1 MARSGRAF
9 RFVAATLLAAGLMIV
24 LAPLGA
30 SAASIADVGVVIT
43 AHPDPVVTKSKLTY
57 KISVTN
63 VSNPAA
69 TAIAVNVHDQL
80 SLSQSYVSSHTSLG
94 TCAFNA
100 GNFDCALGDVGPGV
114 TVIVKLVVKELGT
127 LQDSTTVSVTTSSS
141 DPVPANNTARA
152 LTMIKKRPPP
162 SRSPKPHKSPKPSP
176 SGKPPTTASG
186 DTFAPGSGGSSST
199 ALPILGAILAAAG
212 FIALAGFFAW
222 REHQTP

>member
-1 MARSGRAF
+1 
-9 RFVAATLLAAGLMIV
+9 LAAGVMVV

-30 SAASIADVGVVIT
+30 SAASIADIGVAIT
-43 AHPDPVVTKSKLTY
+43 AHPDPVVTKSNLTY

-63 VSNPAA
+63 VSKPAA

-80 SLSQSYVSSHTSLG
+80 SLSQSYVSSHTSQG

-114 TVIVKLVVKELGT
+114 TVTVKLVVKELGT

-162 SRSPKPHKSPKPSP
+162 SRSPKHKSPKPSP
-176 SGKPPTTASG
+176 SGKPSATASG